1 MIQLVEGECHCISS
15 ARILLRR
22 CGYMP
27 GKDYEE
33 INRRLVKESNLFK
46 EHPELYNT
54 VCMVLYDPQTGLFI
68 DLHNK
73 KYTVELKSSVDALM
87 ACAK

>member
-27 GKDYEE
+27 GRDYEE
-33 INRRLVKESNLFK
+33 INRRLVKENNLFK

-54 VCMVLYDPQTGLFI
+54 VCILSCITLFVWCYMT
-68 DLHNK
+68 LTQA
-73 KYTVELKSSVDALM
+73 YSST
-87 ACAK
+87 CTTRSTQWK